1 MICNAK
7 LFTEIK
13 ASMKQMFVEKSKC
26 LLTCI
31 IASPINNIPVCS
43 AVGLQKE

>member
-1 MICNAK
+1 MIWNVK
-7 LFTEIK
+7 LVTEIK
-13 ASMKQMFVEKSKC
+13 ASMKQMSVEKSEY

>member
-1 MICNAK
+1 MICNVK
-7 LFTEIK
+7 LVTEIK
-13 ASMKQMFVEKSKC
+13 ASMKQMSAEKSKC
-26 LLTCI
+26 LLTCV